1 MISLT
6 SKESAMQHYENEMQ
20 HALELY
26 LKGSEEHD
34 LHASEVAYLLK
45 KIRKEDKD
53 EFFSSLS
60 RIPQDARGEVLL
72 ELPEKLKDEAI
83 SFFSTKELAEAVEGL
98 ESDDATDLV
107 QDIDQFDEDKSEA
120 VIAHLDE
127 NDREEIEHLLHYEE
141 DQAGGWMQTELFDA
155 ILDEKVQTAI
165 DRLKALKE
173 SDELE
178 NVHQVFII
186 NEDRRLIA
194 TIPLENVIL
203 FDFTQTFREQLET
216 REFRSVEASADIE
229 DVASMFEQ
237 FDLSVLPVVD
247 RQGHLVGRITSDD
260 IYDVIEERA
269 TDQIYNLAGVNDDV
283 EQEEDLFAIFKNRAS
298 WLFINLITAILA
310 SIVIG
315 MFDATLVAFVSL
327 AILMPIVASMGGN
340 AGTQTLTV
348 MVRKMALGDID
359 MVNAKQAV
367 IKEFL
372 VSLLNGMIFALLM
385 GIVAYVWFDIPKLG
399 LVIGLAMIIN
409 LLIAGTFGALIP
421 LLLKR
426 MNIDPAVGSTVL
438 LTTATDVFG
447 FLSFL
452 GLASLILVK

>member
-1 MISLT
+1 
-6 SKESAMQHYENEMQ
+6 MQQYENEMQ

-26 LKGSEEHD
+26 LKGSEEHE

-45 KIRKEDKD
+45 KMRSENKE
-53 EFFSSLS
+53 EFFDSLS
-60 RIPQDARGEVLL
+60 RLPPDARGDVLL

-83 SFFSTKELAEAVEGL
+83 SFYSTKELAEAVEGL

-107 QDIDQFDEDKSEA
+107 QDIDEFDEDKSEA
-120 VIAHLDE
+120 VIAHLDDE
-127 NDREEIEHLLHYEE
+127 DREEIEHLLHYEE
-141 DQAGGWMQTELFDA
+141 DQAGAWMQIELFDA
-155 ILDEKVQTAI
+155 TLDEKIQTAR
-165 DRLKALKE
+165 DRLKRLKE
-173 SDELE
+173 SGELT

-186 NEDRRLIA
+186 NEERRLIA
-194 TIPLENVIL
+194 TIPLEDVIL
-203 FDFTQTFREQLET
+203 FDFSKTFREQLESK
-216 REFRSVEASADIE
+216 EFRSVEASADIE

-283 EQEEDLFAIFKNRAS
+283 EQEEDLFGIFKQRSS

-315 MFDATLVAFVSL
+315 MFDATIAAFVPL

-359 MVNAKQAV
+359 VVNAKQAV
-367 IKEFL
+367 
-372 VSLLNGMIFALLM
+372 
-385 GIVAYVWFDIPKLG
+385 
-399 LVIGLAMIIN
+399 MIIRQPYHPCRHR
-409 LLIAGTFGALIP
+409 A
-421 LLLKR
+421 KQ
-426 MNIDPAVGSTVL
+426 
-438 LTTATDVFG
+438 
-447 FLSFL
+447 
-452 GLASLILVK
+452 

>member
-1 MISLT
+1 
-6 SKESAMQHYENEMQ
+6 MQQYENEMQ
-20 HALELY
+20 HALDLY
-26 LKGSEEHD
+26 VKGSEEHE

-45 KIRKEDKD
+45 KIRSENKE
-53 EFFSSLS
+53 EFFDSLS
-60 RIPQDARGEVLL
+60 RLPQDARGDVLL

-83 SFFSTKELAEAVEGL
+83 SFYSTKELAEAVEGL

-107 QDIDQFDEDKSEA
+107 QDIDEFDEDKSEA
-120 VIAHLDE
+120 VIAHLDDE
-127 NDREEIEHLLHYEE
+127 DREEIEHLLHYEE
-141 DQAGGWMQTELFDA
+141 DQAGAWMQIELFDA
-155 ILDEKVQTAI
+155 ILDEKIQTAR
-165 DRLKALKE
+165 DRLKRLKG
-173 SDELE
+173 SGELE

-186 NEDRRLIA
+186 NEERRLIA
-194 TIPLENVIL
+194 TIPLEDVIL
-203 FDFTQTFREQLET
+203 FDFDKTFREQLESK
-216 REFRSVEASADIE
+216 EFRSVEATADIE

-283 EQEEDLFAIFKNRAS
+283 EQEEDLLGIFKQRAS
-298 WLFINLITAILA
+298 WLLINLGTAILA

-315 MFDATLVAFVSL
+315 MFDATIAAFVPL

-359 MVNAKQAV
+359 VVNAKQAV

-372 VSLLNGMIFALLM
+372 VSLLNGLIFALLM
-385 GIVAYVWFDIPKLG
+385 GVVAYIWFDIPKLG

-409 LLIAGTFGALIP
+409 LLIAGASGALIP
-421 LLLKR
+421 LMLKR

-447 FLSFL
+447 FFSFL
-452 GLASLILVK
+452 GLASLILIK

>member
-1 MISLT
+1 
-6 SKESAMQHYENEMQ
+6 MQQYENEMQ
-20 HALELY
+20 HALERY
-26 LKGSEEHD
+26 LEGSEDHE

-45 KIRKEDKD
+45 KIRKEDRD
-53 EFFSSLS
+53 EFEDALT
-60 RIPQDARGEVLL
+60 RLPQDARGDVIL

-83 SFFSTKELAEAVEGL
+83 NFYSTKELAEAVEGL

-107 QDIDQFDEDKSEA
+107 QDIDEVDEDKSDA
-120 VIAHLDE
+120 VIAHLDDD
-127 NDREEIEHLLHYEE
+127 DREEIEHLLHYEE
-141 DQAGGWMQTELFDA
+141 DQAGAWMQTELFDA
-155 ILDEKVQTAI
+155 TLDERIEEARA
-165 DRLKALKE
+165 RLKRLKE
-173 SDELE
+173 SGELE
-178 NVHQVFII
+178 NVHQVFIV
-186 NEDRRLIA
+186 NGERRLIA
-194 TIPLENVIL
+194 TIPLEDVIL
-203 FDFTQTFREQLET
+203 FDFDKTFREQVDSK
-216 REFRSVEASADIE
+216 EFRSVEASDNIE

-269 TDQIYNLAGVNDDV
+269 TGQIYNLAGVNDDV
-283 EQEEDLFAIFKNRAS
+283 EQDEDLLGIFKNRAS

-315 MFDATLVAFVSL
+315 MFDATLAAFVPL

-359 MVNAKQAV
+359 VVNARQAV
-367 IKEFL
+367 LKEFI
-372 VSLLNGMIFALLM
+372 VSLLNGLIFAILM
-385 GIVAYVWFDIPKLG
+385 GIVAFVWFDIPKLG
-399 LVIGLAMIIN
+399 LVIGLAMVIN
-409 LLIAGTFGALIP
+409 LMIAGVFGALIP
-421 LLLKR
+421 LVLKR
-426 MNIDPAVGSTVL
+426 LNIDPAVGSTVI

-452 GLASLILVK
+452 GLASMILVA

>member
-1 MISLT
+1 
-6 SKESAMQHYENEMQ
+6 MQQYENEMQ

-26 LKGSEEHD
+26 LNGSEEHD
-34 LHASEVAYLLK
+34 LHASEVVYLLK
-45 KIRKEDKD
+45 KIRKKDKD
-53 EFFSSLS
+53 EFFSALS
-60 RIPQDARGEVLL
+60 RIPQDARGDVLL

-107 QDIDQFDEDKSEA
+107 QDIDEFDEDKSEA
-120 VIAHLDE
+120 VIAQLDDD
-127 NDREEIEHLLHYEE
+127 DREEIEHLLHYEE
-141 DQAGGWMQTELFDA
+141 DQAGAWMQIELFDA
-155 ILDEKVQTAI
+155 ILDEKVQTAR
-165 DRLKALKE
+165 DRLKALKN
-173 SDELE
+173 SGELE
-178 NVHQVFII
+178 NIHQVFII
-186 NEDRRLIA
+186 NEERRLIA
-194 TIPLENVIL
+194 TIPLEDVIL
-203 FDFTQTFREQLET
+203 FDFSKTFREQLDSK
-216 REFRSVEASADIE
+216 EFRSVEASSDIE

-269 TDQIYNLAGVNDDV
+269 TEQIYNLAGVNDDV
-283 EQEEDLFAIFKNRAS
+283 EQEENLFGIFKNRAS
-298 WLFINLITAILA
+298 WLFVNLITAILA

-315 MFDATLVAFVSL
+315 MFDATLAAFIPL

-359 MVNAKQAV
+359 VVNAKQAV

-372 VSLLNGMIFALLM
+372 VSLFNGLIFAVLM
-385 GIVAYVWFDIPKLG
+385 GIVAFVWFDIPKLG

-409 LLIAGTFGALIP
+409 LLVAGGFGALIP
-421 LLLKR
+421 LMLKR

-452 GLASLILVK
+452 GLASLILIK

>member
-1 MISLT
+1 
-6 SKESAMQHYENEMQ
+6 MQQYENEMQ

-26 LKGSEEHD
+26 LKGSEEHE

-45 KIRKEDKD
+45 KIRSENKD
-53 EFFSSLS
+53 EFFDALS
-60 RIPQDARGEVLL
+60 RIPQDARGDVLL

-83 SFFSTKELAEAVEGL
+83 SFYSTKELAEAVEGL

-107 QDIDQFDEDKSEA
+107 QDIEEFDEEKSDA
-120 VIAHLDE
+120 VIAHLDDE
-127 NDREEIEHLLHYEE
+127 DREEIEHLLHYEE
-141 DQAGGWMQTELFDA
+141 DQAGAWMQIELFDA
-155 ILDEKVQTAI
+155 TLDEKIQSAR
-165 DRLKALKE
+165 DRLKMLKE
-173 SDELE
+173 SGELT

-186 NEDRRLIA
+186 NEERRLIA
-194 TIPLENVIL
+194 TVSLEDVIL
-203 FDFTQTFREQLET
+203 FDFSKTFREQLESK
-216 REFRSVEASADIE
+216 EFRSVEVSADIE

-283 EQEEDLFAIFKNRAS
+283 EQEENLLGIFKQRAS
-298 WLFINLITAILA
+298 WLFINLLTAILA

-315 MFDATLVAFVSL
+315 MFDATIAAFVPL

-348 MVRKMALGDID
+348 MVRKLALGDID
-359 MVNAKQAV
+359 VVNARQAV
-367 IKEFL
+367 VKEFL
-372 VSLLNGMIFALLM
+372 VSLLNGLIFSILM

-409 LLIAGTFGALIP
+409 LLIAGASGALIP
-421 LLLKR
+421 LMLKR
-426 MNIDPAVGSTVL
+426 MDIDPAVGSTVL

-452 GLASLILVK
+452 GLASLILIP